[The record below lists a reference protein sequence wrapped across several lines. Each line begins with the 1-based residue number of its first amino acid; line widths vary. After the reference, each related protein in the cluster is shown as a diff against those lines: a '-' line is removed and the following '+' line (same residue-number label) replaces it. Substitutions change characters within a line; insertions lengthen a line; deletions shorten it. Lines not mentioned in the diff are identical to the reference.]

1 MSKIP
6 KQPKEKKD
14 LKGEIQTDEQFAY
27 RSILIC
33 AILGGI
39 FYITSILFNIE
50 IIPIFLNINSFWNII
65 FIILRIIIILLFFLF
80 MTTSIG
86 NYKELIGKPLNWKEL
101 LLIFI
106 LSIGQSI
113 LNPIVFVFSLIGL
126 IIIILYLYI
135 VQEM

>member
-6 KQPKEKKD
+6 KQPKEKKN
-14 LKGEIQTDEQFAY
+14 LKGEIKTDEQFAY
-27 RSILIC
+27 RSILLS

-39 FYITSILFNIE
+39 FYIASILFNIE
-50 IIPIFLNINSFWNII
+50 IISVFRNINAFWNII
-65 FIILRIIIILLFFLF
+65 NLILRIIIILLFFLF

-126 IIIILYLYI
+126 IAIIIYLYI